1 MIFFQDLT
9 EQNLRIDLMSAQL
22 ETEKKKAAF
31 YEKVGQAMD
40 AGTTTVEIRSPSLG
54 DFHIPM

>member
-1 MIFFQDLT
+1 
-9 EQNLRIDLMSAQL
+9 MSAQL